1 MFKLMK
7 RFHSLIVV
15 AAMTMIV
22 SGSVVADNPFDKFG
36 RGRLL
41 RKWRD
46 ELTGKNKKPAPK
58 PALKGSGKQP
68 TPARKAPTPAK
79 KTTSSPQRKGSNV
92 RSSTPTANRQANKLH
107 TRSAYQPRTT
117 QPRTTQPRTT
127 QPRSASSA
135 TRRPVAAGKAVGLG
149 MQVVEKSDQ
158 YVVAQVTPG
167 GNAAKAGIL
176 RGDLIVKF
184 AGADLGSIEE
194 YNEISKILGEG
205 DQIEIQVS
213 RRGKKAELTVQNGEL
228 PELPEPSEEEVA
240 SNSSYSRL
248 TDSTSRPQLESKSAS
263 NSQFEFVP
271 KSGSSSGLRSVLEQ
285 SPQSYRAPQSRQ
297 RSPSLNGPGN

>member
-1 MFKLMK
+1 
-7 RFHSLIVV
+7 
-15 AAMTMIV
+15 
-22 SGSVVADNPFDKFG
+22 
-36 RGRLL
+36 
-41 RKWRD
+41 
-46 ELTGKNKKPAPK
+46 
-58 PALKGSGKQP
+58 
-68 TPARKAPTPAK
+68 
-79 KTTSSPQRKGSNV
+79 
-92 RSSTPTANRQANKLH
+92 
-107 TRSAYQPRTT
+107 
-117 QPRTTQPRTT
+117 
-127 QPRSASSA
+127 
-135 TRRPVAAGKAVGLG
+135 

-228 PELPEPSEEEVA
+228 PQLPEPSEEEVA